1 MSRPGRSGSV
11 RTARSPPLTDYRI
24 AGQIYRTNHKPVYR
38 LGHAASLGFWCVA
51 LIFATLEWY
60 IWRRRNAQR
69 DAMTEDEK
77 AALDERGVTGDHHYK
92 FRYVL

>member
-1 MSRPGRSGSV
+1 MV
-11 RTARSPPLTDYRI
+11 RVAADRNSI
-24 AGQIYRTNHKPVYR
+24 AGQIYRSDHKPVYR

-60 IWRRRNAQR
+60 IWRRRNISR
-69 DAMTEDEK
+69 DALTAEEK
-77 AALDERGVTGDHHYK
+77 AEMDERGVTGDHHHA